1 MKILKSVQNLPITI
15 NEAWDFFSSPG
26 NLKKITPP
34 FMGFDITSEN
44 YEGKMYQGM
53 IITYKVS
60 PFLGIPLDW
69 VTEITHVSEPYFFV
83 DNQKAGPFK
92 YWHHQHIFKEI
103 DGGLEMTDIV
113 NYAVPV
119 PLVGLLIEFL
129 LVERRVNEIFNFRYK
144 KLYEIFGKY

>member
-1 MKILKSVQNLPITI
+1 MKMLKRVQNLPIALD
-15 NEAWDFFSSPG
+15 EAWDFFSSPG
-26 NLKKITPP
+26 NLKKITPT
-34 FMGFDITSEN
+34 FMGFNVTSGNQKE
-44 YEGKMYQGM
+44 KMYQGM

-103 DGGLEMTDIV
+103 DSGVEMTDIV

-119 PLVGLLIEFL
+119 PLIGMLMEYL
-129 LVERRVNEIFNFRYK
+129 LVESRVIEIFDFRFK
-144 KLYEIFGKY
+144 KLHEIFGTY